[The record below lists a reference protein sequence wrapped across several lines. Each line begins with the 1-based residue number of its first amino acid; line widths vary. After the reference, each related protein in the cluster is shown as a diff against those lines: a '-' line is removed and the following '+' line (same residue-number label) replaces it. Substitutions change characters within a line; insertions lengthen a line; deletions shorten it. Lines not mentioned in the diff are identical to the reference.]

1 MKNEIT
7 NMENAKKALEEIK
20 TFIDQDTEYFY
31 FDQSIGYLENEIDMT
46 IYDANQM
53 GGIKHKVMHLVFPC
67 FEGEGN
73 KSNWI
78 DIQFSHIIGDNDDI
92 DRKELINFVIN
103 KILSI

>member
-1 MKNEIT
+1 
-7 NMENAKKALEEIK
+7 
-20 TFIDQDTEYFY
+20 
-31 FDQSIGYLENEIDMT
+31 
-46 IYDANQM
+46 M
-53 GGIKHKVMHLVFPC
+53 GGIKHKVMHLVFPY